1 MPDTAL
7 LIAWP
12 VLMGLAAVGIVILI
26 KTRRRLQGTRDPRHT
41 DAVPVNPM
49 SPDDARRLR
58 RRYLLIAGTV
68 ATVLVLASF
77 FD

>member
-49 SPDDARRLR
+49 SPDHARRLR
-58 RRYLLIAGTV
+58 RRYLFIAGAVVTGLAV
-68 ATVLVLASF
+68 AGF
-77 FD
+77 FA